1 MPLLRLVSITKHY
14 SVGGTL
20 VKALDNVDLT
30 IDSGEFS
37 AVIGPSGSGKSTL
50 MHLLGFLDHPTS
62 GEIHFDGEEVA
73 RIGSN
78 RRAMIRSEKI
88 GFVFQS
94 FNLLPRLSVLQNVLL
109 PTSYARPRIP
119 NAEKRARQ
127 ALESVGMADR
137 AHHRPSQLSG
147 GQRQRVAIARALINE
162 PRLILADEPTG
173 NLDSRSAE
181 NILSLFEELH
191 GQGRTIILVTHDAN
205 VACHTQRQIRVLD
218 GKIL

>member
-94 FNLLPRLSVLQNVLL
+94 FNLLPRLTVLQNVLL
-109 PTSYARPRIP
+109 PTSYARHRIP
-119 NAEKRARQ
+119 DVEKRARQ
-127 ALESVGMADR
+127 ACASIVNTRPSRNGEFNVAARDR
-137 AHHRPSQLSG
+137 ADEVCFVLTKRVIPCLDVTGGRVVKGTNFVPGDAPEGAGAGEILFHSGNHCPILRPSYWG
-147 GQRQRVAIARALINE
+147 
-162 PRLILADEPTG
+162 
-173 NLDSRSAE
+173 
-181 NILSLFEELH
+181 
-191 GQGRTIILVTHDAN
+191 
-205 VACHTQRQIRVLD
+205 
-218 GKIL
+218 